1 MNITRIAAACAW
13 LAAMSTAHAG
23 APAGVPAPQSLAD
36 AVSQGQ
42 SLSSFRLRDEFVR
55 QDGKAEDA
63 NALTLRSLIGWQ
75 TAPLHGLSVG
85 AQLIN
90 VGVLDDGYDNGAKG
104 VTQPGRAAYPRIAD
118 PDYTGINQLYVDWT
132 GLKDTR
138 LRLGRQSVKLD
149 NVRFVG
155 NVEFRQ
161 VMQVFDGVSVEN
173 KGLLPK
179 TTLFAAHFDRVTQVS
194 TARQDASISLLNARH
209 ALSPTENLVGYGYF
223 VGWDAAAL
231 QAGSSR
237 TLGVRLDG
245 ARPLANDLKLLYTA
259 EYAKQD
265 PTKSGAAAIDSHYA
279 RLGAGAQ
286 KGSWFARIDR
296 EVLSSN
302 NGQSAFQTPLGTN
315 HLFQGWVDK
324 FLVTPKE
331 GIRDTFVTAGT
342 RLGKFTLATEYHRLD
357 SDVPFVSGAG
367 TARRYGTE
375 WDVSVSYPFSK
386 QLSGKFEAGSFRERN
401 PYTAT
406 ATSRIRDTD
415 KVWITMLYVF

>member
-1 MNITRIAAACAW
+1 MKLTAIAAAC
-13 LAAMSTAHAG
+13 LCAAAACGTHAAEPAA
-23 APAGVPAPQSLAD
+23 APTSLAE
-36 AVSQGQ
+36 AIKQGQ
-42 SLSSFRLRDEFVR
+42 SLSSLRLRDEWVA
-55 QDGKAEDA
+55 QDGKSEQA
-63 NALTLRSLIGWQ
+63 NALTLRTLLGWQ
-75 TAPLHGLSVG
+75 TAPLHGFSVG

-90 VGVLDDGYDNGAKG
+90 VGVFDDSYDNGDKG
-104 VTQPGRAAYPRIAD
+104 VVQPGRANYPRIAD

-132 GLKDTR
+132 GLPDTR

-173 KGLLPK
+173 RNLLPK
-179 TTLFAAHFDRVTQVS
+179 TTLFAAHFNQLTQVS
-194 TARQDASISLLNARH
+194 TLKQDSAISIVNARH

-223 VGWDAAAL
+223 IGWDRAAL
-231 QAGSSR
+231 QPTSTR
-237 TLGVRLDG
+237 TLGVRVDG
-245 ARPLANDLKLLYTA
+245 ARPLSPDWKLLYTA

-265 PTKSGAAAIDSHYA
+265 PYKDGAPTIDSHYS
-279 RLGAGAQ
+279 RIGAGGQ
-286 KGSWFARIDR
+286 YGPWFARVDR

-342 RLGKFTLATEYHRLD
+342 KLGKATLLTEYHWFE
-357 SDVPFVSGAG
+357 SDVPFTSGAG
-367 TARRYGTE
+367 TARRLGRE
-375 WDVSVSYPFSK
+375 WDVSVTYPVSPKLMARMEYGRFSEGA
-386 QLSGKFEAGSFRERN
+386 Q
-401 PYTAT
+401 YTA
-406 ATSRIRDTD
+406 ARYRDTE
-415 KVWITMLYVF
+415 KLWLTMMLSF